1 MIMSGVTQAPE
12 NYDEKKEKL
21 NNAIDNKQVMEAM
34 ARYKAMH
41 TPIVKKYKINR
52 NDPCPCGS
60 GLKFKNCCIDK
71 PEYKK

>member
-1 MIMSGVTQAPE
+1 MIMNGVSQAPE
-12 NYDEKKEKL
+12 NFNEKKEKL
-21 NNAIDNKQVMEAM
+21 QDAIENQQVIEAM

-41 TPIVKKYKINR
+41 TPVVKKYKINR

-60 GLKFKNCCIDK
+60 GKKFKNCCIDK

>member
-1 MIMSGVTQAPE
+1 
-12 NYDEKKEKL
+12 
-21 NNAIDNKQVMEAM
+21 M
-34 ARYKAMH
+34 ARYKAAH

-52 NDPCPCGS
+52 NDKCPCGS

>member
-1 MIMSGVTQAPE
+1 MIMNGVSQAPE
-12 NYDEKKEKL
+12 NFNEKKEKL
-21 NNAIDNKQVMEAM
+21 QDAIENQQVIEAM

-41 TPIVKKYKINR
+41 TPVVKKYKINR

-60 GLKFKNCCIDK
+60 QKKFKNCCIDK